1 MSDAAAHQPT
11 IRIHIDREPYTEHE
25 RDVTGAELRAL
36 PTPPI
41 DENFDLW
48 LEVRGDHEDQPVTP
62 STVVGLKEDM
72 HFYSSPATIS
82 PGTC

>member
-1 MSDAAAHQPT
+1 MSDAAAHEPT
-11 IRIHIDREPYTEHE
+11 IRIHIDRNPYTVHRREM
-25 RDVTGAELRAL
+25 TGAELRAV

-48 LEVRGDHEDQPVTP
+48 LEVRGDQEDQAVTP
-62 STVVGLKEDM
+62 STTVTLKEDM
-72 HFYSSPATIS
+72 HFYSSPGTIS